1 MEEEGFKTN
10 STVVKPVKERGMNKI
25 IIVIRKT
32 RLSELIHQYNTLEQ
46 ARFYIEHLGADFS
59 DYILEDENYRRAVD
73 TVKSIAEKYARIQ
86 EVDRTFFPNMIL
98 GREDIVIAVGQDG
111 LVANVMKYLDGH
123 PLIGVNPDI
132 KRWDGVL
139 LPFEPEDLSRIL
151 PAVIN
156 GSYQRKAVTI
166 ARAVMKDG
174 QEMLAVND
182 LFIGQRT
189 HTSAQYQICFNGQE
203 ENQSS
208 SGIIVS
214 TGLGATG
221 WYKSVMTET
230 KRIAEIF
237 GWKDACGGNGPVGDK
252 PVEDR
257 PEENKPMGWSEDAL
271 TFIVREPFKSRSTQ
285 VDIVY
290 GKLGKED
297 TFRIVSK
304 MAVNGVIFS
313 DGMEDDA
320 IEFNA
325 GSEIEVGIAEK
336 KGNLVV

>member
-1 MEEEGFKTN
+1 ME
-10 STVVKPVKERGMNKI
+10 SIKERGMNKI
-25 IIVIRKT
+25 VIVTRKT
-32 RLSELIHQYNTLEQ
+32 RLTELVNKYNTLEQ
-46 ARFYIEHLGADFS
+46 AKFYIEHLGADFS
-59 DYILEDENYRRAVD
+59 DYALEDENYRKAVE

-98 GREDIVIAVGQDG
+98 GREDIIIAVGQDG
-111 LVANVMKYLDGH
+111 LVANVMKYLKGH
-123 PLIGVNPDI
+123 PLIGINPDV

-139 LPFEPEDLSRIL
+139 LPFEPGDLARIL
-151 PAVIN
+151 PAVIK

-166 ARAVMKDG
+166 ARASTKDG

-189 HTSAQYQICFNGQE
+189 HTSAQYHICWNGQE

-221 WYKSVMTET
+221 WYKSIMTEA
-230 KRIAEIF
+230 KRIAEIL
-237 GWKDACGGNGPVGDK
+237 GWEGISYKDNPI
-252 PVEDR
+252 
-257 PEENKPMGWSEDAL
+257 GWSDDNL
-271 TFIVREPFKSRSTQ
+271 TFVVREPYKSRSTQ
-285 VDIVY
+285 ADIVY
-290 GKLGKED
+290 GKLGRED
-297 TFRIVSK
+297 TLRIVSK
-304 MAVNGVIFS
+304 MAVNGILFS
-313 DGMEDDA
+313 DGMESDA

-325 GSEIEVGIAEK
+325 GSEIEIGIADR

>member
-1 MEEEGFKTN
+1 MERNRLKSSPIE
-10 STVVKPVKERGMNKI
+10 SAPVKGRGMNKI
-25 IIVIRKT
+25 IIVTRKT
-32 RLSELIHQYNTLEQ
+32 RLTELVNKYNTLEQ
-46 ARFYIEHLGADFS
+46 AKFYIEHLGADFS
-59 DYILEDENYRRAVD
+59 DYILEDENYRKAVE

-111 LVANVMKYLDGH
+111 LVANVMKYLNGH
-123 PLIGVNPDI
+123 PLIGINPDI

-139 LPFEPEDLSRIL
+139 LPFEPGDLVRIL
-151 PAVIN
+151 PLVIRGN
-156 GSYQRKAVTI
+156 YQRKAVTI
-166 ARAVMKDG
+166 ARAATKDG

-189 HTSAQYQICFNGQE
+189 HTSAQYSICWNRQE

-221 WYKSVMTET
+221 WYKSIMTEA
-230 KRIAEIF
+230 KRIAEIL
-237 GWKDACGGNGPVGDK
+237 GWEGISGVDK
-252 PVEDR
+252 PI
-257 PEENKPMGWSEDAL
+257 GWSDDNL
-271 TFIVREPFKSRSTQ
+271 TFVVREPYKSRSTQ
-285 VDIVY
+285 ADIVY
-290 GKLGKED
+290 GKLGRKD
-297 TFRIVSK
+297 TLRIVSK
-304 MAVNGVIFS
+304 MAVNGVLFS
-313 DGMEDDA
+313 DGMESDA

-325 GSEIEVGIAEK
+325 GSEIEIGIANR

>member
-1 MEEEGFKTN
+1 MERNRLKSSPME
-10 STVVKPVKERGMNKI
+10 SAPVKGRGMNKI
-25 IIVIRKT
+25 IIVTRKT
-32 RLSELIHQYNTLEQ
+32 RLTELVNKYNTLEQ
-46 ARFYIEHLGADFS
+46 AKFYIEHLGADFS
-59 DYILEDENYRRAVD
+59 DYILEDENYRKAVE

-111 LVANVMKYLDGH
+111 LVANVMKYLNGH
-123 PLIGVNPDI
+123 PLIGINPDI

-139 LPFEPEDLSRIL
+139 LPFEPGDLVRIL
-151 PAVIN
+151 PLVIKGN
-156 GSYQRKAVTI
+156 YQRKAVTI
-166 ARAVMKDG
+166 ARAATKDG

-189 HTSAQYQICFNGQE
+189 HTSAQYSICWNRQE

-221 WYKSVMTET
+221 WYKSIMTEA
-230 KRIAEIF
+230 KRIAEIL
-237 GWKDACGGNGPVGDK
+237 GWEGVSGVDK
-252 PVEDR
+252 PI
-257 PEENKPMGWSEDAL
+257 GWSDDNL
-271 TFIVREPFKSRSTQ
+271 TFVVREPYKSRSTQ
-285 VDIVY
+285 ADIVY
-290 GKLGKED
+290 GKLGRKD
-297 TFRIVSK
+297 TLRIVSK
-304 MAVNGVIFS
+304 MAVNGVLFS
-313 DGMEDDA
+313 DGMESDA

-325 GSEIEVGIAEK
+325 GSEIEIGIADR

>member
-1 MEEEGFKTN
+1 MEIN
-10 STVVKPVKERGMNKI
+10 KERGMNKI
-25 IIVIRKT
+25 IIVTRKT
-32 RLSELIHQYNTLEQ
+32 RLTELVNKYNTIEQ
-46 ARFYIEHLGADFS
+46 AKFYIEHLGADFS
-59 DYILEDENYRRAVD
+59 DYVLEDENYRKAVAA
-73 TVKSIAEKYARIQ
+73 VKSIAEKYARIQ

-111 LVANVMKYLDGH
+111 LVANVMKYLNGH

-139 LPFEPEDLSRIL
+139 LPFEPGDLSGIL

-156 GSYQRKAVTI
+156 GNYQRKAVTI
-166 ARAVMKDG
+166 ARASAKDG

-189 HTSAQYQICFNGQE
+189 HTSAQYHICWNRQE
-203 ENQSS
+203 EDQSS

-221 WYKSVMTET
+221 WYKSIMTEA
-230 KRIAEIF
+230 KRIAEIL
-237 GWKDACGGNGPVGDK
+237 GGGSISCADK
-252 PVEDR
+252 PI
-257 PEENKPMGWSEDAL
+257 GWSDDNL
-271 TFIVREPFKSRSTQ
+271 TFVVREPYKSRSTQ
-285 VDIVY
+285 ADIVY

-297 TFRIVSK
+297 TLRIVSK
-304 MAVNGVIFS
+304 MALNGVLFS
-313 DGMEDDA
+313 DGMESDA

-325 GSEIEVGIAEK
+325 GSEIEIGIADK

>member
-1 MEEEGFKTN
+1 MKRN
-10 STVVKPVKERGMNKI
+10 DLNVNPIKSAYVKERGMNKI
-25 IIVIRKT
+25 IIVTRKT
-32 RLSELIHQYNTLEQ
+32 RLTELVNKYNTLEQ
-46 ARFYIEHLGADFS
+46 AKFYIEHLGADFS
-59 DYILEDENYRRAVD
+59 DYILEDENYRKAVAA
-73 TVKSIAEKYARIQ
+73 VKSIAEKYARIQ

-98 GREDIVIAVGQDG
+98 GRDDIIIAVGQDG
-111 LVANVMKYLDGH
+111 LVANVMKYLKGH

-139 LPFEPEDLSRIL
+139 LPFEPGDLAGIL
-151 PAVIN
+151 PAVIRGN
-156 GSYQRKAVTI
+156 YQRKAVTI
-166 ARAVMKDG
+166 ARASTNDG

-189 HTSAQYQICFNGQE
+189 HTSAQYHICWNDQE

-221 WYKSVMTET
+221 WYKSIMTEA
-230 KRIAEIF
+230 KRISEIL
-237 GWKDACGGNGPVGDK
+237 GGGSISFKDK
-252 PVEDR
+252 PV
-257 PEENKPMGWSEDAL
+257 GWSDDNL
-271 TFIVREPFKSRSTQ
+271 TFVVREPYKSRSTQ
-285 VDIVY
+285 ACIVY

-297 TFRIVSK
+297 TLRIVSK
-304 MAVNGVIFS
+304 MAVNGVLFS
-313 DGMEDDA
+313 DGMESDA

-325 GSEIEVGIAEK
+325 GSEIEIGIADK

>member
-1 MEEEGFKTN
+1 MGRSIAEI
-10 STVVKPVKERGMNKI
+10 KPAGAAPVRERGMNKI
-25 IIVIRKT
+25 IIVTRKT
-32 RLSELIHQYNTLEQ
+32 RLTELVNKYNTLEQ
-46 ARFYIEHLGADFS
+46 AKFYIEHLGADFS
-59 DYILEDENYRRAVD
+59 DYSLEDENYRKAVG

-98 GREDIVIAVGQDG
+98 GRDDIIIAVGQDG
-111 LVANVMKYLDGH
+111 LVANVMKYLNGH

-139 LPFEPEDLSRIL
+139 LPFEAGDLERIL
-151 PAVIN
+151 PVVIS
-156 GSYQRKAVTI
+156 GSYHKKAVTI
-166 ARAVMKDG
+166 AKAATRDG

-189 HTSAQYQICFNGQE
+189 HTSAQYHICWNQKE

-221 WYKSVMTET
+221 WYKSIMTEAR
-230 KRIAEIF
+230 RIAGAF
-237 GWKDACGGNGPVGDK
+237 GWEGISDEPI
-252 PVEDR
+252 
-257 PEENKPMGWSEDAL
+257 GWADDNL
-271 TFIVREPFKSRSTQ
+271 TFVVREPYPSRSTQ
-285 VDIVY
+285 ADIVY
-290 GKLGKED
+290 GKLGKKD
-297 TFRIVSK
+297 TFRIVSQ
-304 MAVNGVIFS
+304 MAVNGVLFS
-313 DGMEDDA
+313 DGMESDA

-325 GSEIEVGIAEK
+325 GSEIEIGIADR